1 MFDLSALVDEFLEYL
16 EVVLRLRSGRFQ
28 GKIANL
34 GNLTIW
40 I

>member
-1 MFDLSALVDEFLEYL
+1 MDLPALVEEFLEYL
-16 EVVLRLRSGRFQ
+16 EIALRLRSGRFQ

-40 I
+40 T